1 MEVFHSGEQTVHDLL
16 GVKKIANSA
25 GTMIQPTMSKKFMK
39 FLNGQNSFMISS
51 IDQRGRVWSSFLAGN
66 PGVIQAIEVDR
77 VKINTKINEGDPLFS
92 NVSQYKEV
100 GILVIDFAS
109 RIRIRIN
116 GKISMVYPDGNFE
129 IKIEQVFG
137 NCPKYI
143 QARRFKY
150 KAFEGIESKKI
161 HPSNTLNK
169 KQQNWIS
176 KSDTFII
183 ASSSSEGKMDIS
195 HRGGMPGFVHV
206 INDKTIVFPDYS
218 GNMLFNTLGNIVQNP
233 NVGLLFFD
241 FNTGDTLQIT
251 GEARIIWNIDK
262 DILSKFPGAQR
273 LVEFQLIEVLEA
285 PCCES
290 YNWEFLNYST
300 FNPKI
305 EKGKIIWKLIL
316 RLQMRQL
323 NISKV

>member
-1 MEVFHSGEQTVHDLL
+1 
-16 GVKKIANSA
+16 
-25 GTMIQPTMSKKFMK
+25 MSSM
-39 FLNGQNSFMISS
+39 
-51 IDQRGRVWSSFLAGN
+51 DQRGRVWSSFLAGN
-66 PGVIQAIEVDR
+66 LGIIQAIEADI
-77 VKINTKINEGDPLFS
+77 VKINTKINEGDPLFL
-92 NVSQYKEV
+92 NILQHKEV

-116 GKISMVYPDGNFE
+116 GKVSIVYPDGNFE

-143 QARRFKY
+143 QARRFEY
-150 KAFEGIESKKI
+150 KAVEEIVNKKL
-161 HPSNTLNK
+161 HPLNTLNK

-176 KSDTFII
+176 ESDTFII
-183 ASSSSEGKMDIS
+183 ASASFEGKMDIS

-206 INDKTIVFPDYS
+206 INEKSIVFPDYS

-241 FNTGDTLQIT
+241 FNTGGTLQIT
-251 GEARIIWNIDK
+251 GEASIIWNIDQ

-273 LVEFQLIEVLEA
+273 LVQFQIIEVLEV
-285 PCCES
+285 PCYES

-300 FNPKI
+300 FNPK
-305 EKGKIIWKLIL
+305 
-316 RLQMRQL
+316 
-323 NISKV
+323 

>member
-1 MEVFHSGEQTVHDLL
+1 MEVFHSGERTVHDLL
-16 GVKKIANSA
+16 GVQKIANSA
-25 GTMIQPTMSKKFMK
+25 STMIQQTLPKKFMN
-39 FLNGQNSFMISS
+39 FLNGQNSFVMSS
-51 IDQRGRVWSSFLAGN
+51 MDQRGRVWSSFLAGN
-66 PGVIQAIEVDR
+66 PGIIQAIEADI
-77 VKINTKINEGDPLFS
+77 VKINTKINEGDPLFL
-92 NVSQYKEV
+92 NILQHKEV

-116 GKISMVYPDGNFE
+116 GKVSIVYPDGNFE

-143 QARRFKY
+143 QARRFEY
-150 KAFEGIESKKI
+150 KAVEEIVNKKL
-161 HPSNTLNK
+161 HPRNTLNK

-176 KSDTFII
+176 ESDTFII
-183 ASSSSEGKMDIS
+183 ASASSEGKMDIS

-206 INDKTIVFPDYS
+206 INEKSIIFPDYS

-241 FNTGDTLQIT
+241 FNTGGTLQIT
-251 GEARIIWNIDK
+251 GEASIIWNIDQ

-273 LVEFQLIEVLEA
+273 LVQFQILEVLEV
-285 PCCES
+285 PCYES

-300 FNPKI
+300 FNPK
-305 EKGKIIWKLIL
+305 
-316 RLQMRQL
+316 
-323 NISKV
+323 